1 MNEPET
7 KPATAPQAEDLKQQ
21 CVCLQR
27 QMTTL
32 LLALVIVSGTLSIFL
47 WRQVRYARRD
57 LEAMKPPA
65 TQMVQEFNQI
75 RPGMDAFLAKVTE
88 FGRTHAD
95 FAPILTKYRIPMT
108 TGAPPATVAAPKPA
122 AAKPAAAPASAPKK

>member
-1 MNEPET
+1 MNDPET
-7 KPATAPQAEDLKQQ
+7 KFAAAPETEDLKQQ

-32 LLALVIVSGTLSIFL
+32 LLALVIVSGTLSVFL

-57 LEAMKPPA
+57 LEAIKPQA
-65 TQMVQEFNQI
+65 AQIIQEFNQA

-88 FGRTHAD
+88 YGRTHPD
-95 FAPILTKYRIPMT
+95 FMPILTKYRIPAT
-108 TGAPPATVAAPKPA
+108 AAPPATVTAPKPA
-122 AAKPAAAPASAPKK
+122 APAPATKK